1 MSILRGDP
9 EFTVEAWQDLGFS
22 YSPDSCYF
30 IAPVPDKVAL
40 LLEKRQQKKNS

>member
-40 LLEKRQQKKNS
+40 LLEKRQPKHS